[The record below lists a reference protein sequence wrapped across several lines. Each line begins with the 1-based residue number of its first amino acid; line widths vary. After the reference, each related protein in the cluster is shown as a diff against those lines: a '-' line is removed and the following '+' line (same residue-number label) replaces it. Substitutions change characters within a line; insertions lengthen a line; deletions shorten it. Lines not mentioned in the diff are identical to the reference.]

1 MAITQEQL
9 ENVQIDYGMLYSNYG
24 EADSKMLGPTRGGGE
39 FKATAD
45 MRSIEFDGQKGATM
59 GTDVVEAINAI
70 LSVVTLDTSMAS
82 LALAMP
88 WATYD
93 DVAGT
98 LTCEAASIG
107 VVPTTSYLKNV
118 TMFAKT
124 VKGEY
129 RKITLYNAMSKKEFV
144 LAAKPKGEGEI
155 GLEISAHWD
164 PTDGLSSLFL
174 VETVLS
180 IDGDSIAPTAT
191 TVPADAA
198 TAIVVTED
206 LTATFSEP
214 IKPTDVNSDN
224 FILVK
229 AADGTIVPGTLV
241 YSAVTKVVTFD
252 PTAGLEAA
260 TPYIWSITNVRDL
273 TGNKVL
279 PTITDFTTA

>member
-1 MAITQEQL
+1 MPVTQEQL
-9 ENVQIDYGMLYSNYG
+9 ENVQIDYGILFANYG
-24 EADSKMLGPTRGGGE
+24 EPDSKMLGPTRGGGE

-59 GTDVVEAINAI
+59 GTDVVEAINAV
-70 LSVVTLDTSMAS
+70 LSVTTLDTSMAS
-82 LALAMP
+82 MALAMP

-98 LTCEAASIG
+98 ITCETASIG

-164 PTDGLSSLFL
+164 PMDNLANLFL

-180 IDGDSIAPTAT
+180 IDGDAIAPTAVT
-191 TVPADAA
+191 LPADAA
-198 TAIVVTED
+198 TAVVVTED
-206 LTATFSEP
+206 LTATFSEA
-214 IKPTDVNSDN
+214 IKATDVNSDN

-229 AADGTIVPGTLV
+229 AADGTIVVGGLT
-241 YSAVTKVVTFD
+241 YSSITKVVTFNPD
-252 PTAGLEAA
+252 ASLEAA
-260 TPYIWSITNVRDL
+260 TPYIWTIANVRDL
-273 TGNKVL
+273 TGNKMAPKIVNL
-279 PTITDFTTA
+279 TTA